1 MVLTNSASWISVW
14 SKRYDR
20 TGFCRA
26 SCWVLAVVCPSWAVT
41 VEFSS
46 VSWSTRL
53 EMRKFII
60 NETLNRHMTIAAAIE
75 SAQVLVLILREPWPA
90 LWREL
95 WIEGIWKFSDSTS
108 AEGSE
113 ARNLWLQVNW
123 RRLLGH

>member
-1 MVLTNSASWISVW
+1 
-14 SKRYDR
+14 
-20 TGFCRA
+20 
-26 SCWVLAVVCPSWAVT
+26 
-41 VEFSS
+41 
-46 VSWSTRL
+46 
-53 EMRKFII
+53 MRKFII
-60 NETLNRHMTIAAAIE
+60 NETLDRHMTIAAAIE

-108 AEGSE
+108 AEGRE